1 MVAATKSFSKDIQLT
16 GPYDSMREYVTAL
29 EATGKML
36 RIKEMDQDSYE
47 ATGFAYRLVDKY
59 GFRGAPAFLV
69 ERMKIDGKWME
80 GPVMANIYGPWETE
94 AMGYGVENVT
104 DDNREMYRAAVNK
117 LMSLADRHGNWTP
130 VKPIMSKDRN
140 PPCKEVIITG
150 SDVDVLQYPWIK
162 CNPADGGRYINAAA
176 VVFEHPDLGR
186 NVGTYRSHVKTATR
200 IMMNPEVGQHG
211 HSFLMHAKARGEKTM
226 KAAVVLGTDPITW
239 AMSCSKISPLGS
251 DEYDMV
257 GVFKGKPLELVKCE
271 TNDVLVPANAEM
283 IIEGEIPLDD
293 TEPEG
298 PHAEMYGYLGQ
309 HRPANFYMDIKAITH
324 RVDPWYF
331 NNHTGVLRGFHTA
344 AMDAWA
350 NLAYKK
356 SIRTLVACHGLGEA
370 SGIYVVSIDK
380 RFAGDGLAAGQQV
393 SATNIMAKVTIVVD
407 KDVDVLDTAQVLHAV
422 GSRWQPDPA
431 TLIIPHG
438 RATFLEPSTTKPRVT
453 SKIIIDATKQ
463 LPDEGGPAK
472 YPAVS
477 RELLTEACP
486 DVFELVDG
494 KWDEFMG
501 SFGKK

>member
-1 MVAATKSFSKDIQLT
+1 
-16 GPYDSMREYVTAL
+16 
-29 EATGKML
+29 
-36 RIKEMDQDSYE
+36 
-47 ATGFAYRLVDKY
+47 
-59 GFRGAPAFLV
+59 
-69 ERMKIDGKWME
+69 
-80 GPVMANIYGPWETE
+80 
-94 AMGYGVENVT
+94 
-104 DDNREMYRAAVNK
+104 
-117 LMSLADRHGNWTP
+117 
-130 VKPIMSKDRN
+130 
-140 PPCKEVIITG
+140 
-150 SDVDVLQYPWIK
+150 
-162 CNPADGGRYINAAA
+162 
-176 VVFEHPDLGR
+176 
-186 NVGTYRSHVKTATR
+186 
-200 IMMNPEVGQHG
+200 
-211 HSFLMHAKARGEKTM
+211 
-226 KAAVVLGTDPITW
+226 
-239 AMSCSKISPLGS
+239 
-251 DEYDMV
+251 
-257 GVFKGKPLELVKCE
+257 
-271 TNDVLVPANAEM
+271 
-283 IIEGEIPLDD
+283 
-293 TEPEG
+293 
-298 PHAEMYGYLGQ
+298 
-309 HRPANFYMDIKAITH
+309 MDIKAITH

-380 RFAGDGLAAGQQV
+380 RFARDGLAAGQQV

-431 TLIIPHG
+431 TLIIPHA